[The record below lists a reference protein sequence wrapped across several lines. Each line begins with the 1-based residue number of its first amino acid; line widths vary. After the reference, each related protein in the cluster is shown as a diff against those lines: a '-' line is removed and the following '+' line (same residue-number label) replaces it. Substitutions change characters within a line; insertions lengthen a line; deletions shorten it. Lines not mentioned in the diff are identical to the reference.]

1 MQAVDMA
8 SSILGHRSRLFA
20 NHQDLTG
27 LGITVTTL
35 SGGLP
40 LDLLSS
46 PQPSLVRKAPF
57 SGSFLSLGLLSPPQK
72 GLTAPNSCPYFSSCY
87 SALSL
92 LWLCNHLV
100 ISCLPRSFPVHK
112 SRDGI
117 LSLVLF
123 LVPREILIITEGMEE
138 RPRARML
145 FPPPGRPRPHPSSR
159 DTERKLSAVVQM
171 SSFHCE
177 ELLCFPLLVE
187 WSFPFV
193 FLKPSHMFL

>member
-87 SALSL
+87 SALSVAVEPFSDFL
-92 LWLCNHLV
+92 SPQELSSSQEQRWH
-100 ISCLPRSFPVHK
+100 PFP
-112 SRDGI
+112 S
-117 LSLVLF
+117 
-123 LVPREILIITEGMEE
+123 P
-138 RPRARML
+138 
-145 FPPPGRPRPHPSSR
+145 
-159 DTERKLSAVVQM
+159 
-171 SSFHCE
+171 
-177 ELLCFPLLVE
+177 
-187 WSFPFV
+187 V
-193 FLKPSHMFL
+193 FGAQRNPNYY